1 MTALRRIRAV
11 TRKEWKVLRRD
22 RFYLLIAVVMPVV
35 TMILMGYGI
44 TYDVKNLGLG
54 VLDLDRSAESARFV
68 DAFTTSGYFRLAVRA
83 MRPDDL
89 DQAMVAGRIRAAV
102 VIPPG
107 FSRALHRGQSAE
119 AQILLDGSLPTRA
132 EIARGYVSMIVGQYN
147 NDRLGAQGLRWPDG
161 ARMSIPGIEVISRV
175 WFNPA
180 LESKNFLV
188 PGLLMLSLL
197 FWAPALVSI
206 SVTREK
212 ESGAIL
218 NVQTVPLA
226 RWEYVAGK
234 MIPYTGITF
243 AAYWLLVLA
252 TVALFRIPVKGSF
265 VVLTLGALLYVTAIT
280 AVGLLISMLVR
291 TQVAALLTST
301 VLVFAVGLF
310 YSGWM
315 EPVSTLEVSGRILSR
330 ALPTAYFGELSRGVI
345 LKGLGLQAYG
355 GTLLV
360 LATYVGV
367 YVSLSI
373 LAFRKR
379 RR

>member
-11 TRKEWKVLRRD
+11 MRKEWKVLRRD
-22 RFYLLIAVVMPVV
+22 RFYLLIAIVMPVV
-35 TMILMGYGI
+35 TMVLMGYGI
-44 TYDVKNLGLG
+44 TYDVKNLRIG
-54 VLDLDRSAESARFV
+54 VLDLDRSAESGRFA
-68 DAFTTSGYFRLAVRA
+68 DAFTTSGYFRLALQA
-83 MRPDDL
+83 LRPDEL
-89 DQAMVAGRIRAAV
+89 DQAMVAGWIRVAV

-107 FSRALHRGQSAE
+107 FSRALHAGRPAE
-119 AQILLDGSLPTRA
+119 VQILLDGSLPTRA
-132 EIARGYVSMIVGQYN
+132 EIARGYVSAIVAQFNQGHLEMVAL
-147 NDRLGAQGLRWPDG
+147 RLPPGASG
-161 ARMSIPGIEVISRV
+161 AGSSVDVLNRV
-175 WFNPA
+175 WFNPT

-197 FWAPALVSI
+197 FWAPALVSL

-234 MIPYTGITF
+234 LIPYTGITF

-252 TVALFRIPVKGSF
+252 TVALFRIPVKGSLM
-265 VVLTLGALLYVTAIT
+265 VLTLGALLYVIATT

-315 EPVSTLEVSGRILSR
+315 EPVSTLEASGRLLSR
-330 ALPTAYFGELSRGVI
+330 VLPTAYFGELSRGVI
-345 LKGLGLQAYG
+345 LKGLGFQANG
-355 GTLLV
+355 RTLLL
-360 LATYVGV
+360 LALYVGV
-367 YVSLSI
+367 YVALSI

>member
-1 MTALRRIRAV
+1 M
-11 TRKEWKVLRRD
+11 RKEWKVLTRD
-22 RFYLLIAVVMPVV
+22 RFYLLIAIVMPVV
-35 TMILMGYGI
+35 TMVLMGYGI
-44 TYDVKNLGLG
+44 SYDVKNLRLG
-54 VLDLDRSAESARFV
+54 VLDLDQSAESRRFV
-68 DAFTTSGYFRLAVRA
+68 DAFTTSGYFRVTLRA
-83 MRPDDL
+83 LRPDEL
-89 DQAMVAGRIRAAV
+89 DRGMMGGRIRAAV
-102 VIPPG
+102 VIPSG
-107 FSRALHRGQSAE
+107 FSRSLHRGQPAE

-132 EIARGYVSMIVGQYN
+132 EIARSYVSMIVGQYN
-147 NDRLGAQGLRWPDG
+147 RDRLRGHAPSLPDK
-161 ARMSIPGIEVISRV
+161 ARMSIASVDVVNSV
-175 WFNPA
+175 WFNPT

-197 FWAPALVSI
+197 FWAPALISL

-226 RWEYVAGK
+226 RWEYAVGK
-234 MIPYTGITF
+234 LIPYTGITF
-243 AAYWLLVLA
+243 AAYCLLVLA
-252 TVALFRIPVKGSF
+252 TVALFRIPVKGSLM
-265 VVLTLGALLYVTAIT
+265 VLTLGALLYVAAIT

-291 TQVAALLTST
+291 TQVAALLAST
-301 VLVFAVGLF
+301 VLVFAVGIF

-315 EPVSTLEVSGRILSR
+315 EPVSTLGASGRLLSR

-345 LKGLGLQAYG
+345 LKGLGLPAYG
-355 GTLLV
+355 RILLI

-367 YVSLSI
+367 YLSLSI

>member
-1 MTALRRIRAV
+1 MALRRIRAV
-11 TRKEWKVLRRD
+11 VRKEWKVLRRD
-22 RFYLLIAVVMPVV
+22 RFYLLIAIIMPMV

-44 TYDVKNLGLG
+44 TYDVKNLRLG
-54 VLDLDRSAESARFV
+54 VLDLDRSTESLQFV
-68 DAFTTSGYFRLAVRA
+68 DAFSASGYFRLAVQA
-83 MRPDDL
+83 LRPDDL
-89 DQAMVAGRIRAAV
+89 DQAMVAGRIGVAV

-107 FSRALHRGQSAE
+107 FSRALHRGRPAE

-132 EIARGYVSMIVGQYN
+132 EIARGYVGAIVAQFNRG
-147 NDRLGAQGLRWPDG
+147 RLDALSLRLPAGASEVGP
-161 ARMSIPGIEVISRV
+161 SIDVISRV
-175 WFNPA
+175 WFNPT

-197 FWAPALVSI
+197 FWAPALVSL

-234 MIPYTGITF
+234 LIPYTGITF

-252 TVALFRIPVKGSF
+252 TVTLFRIPVKGSL
-265 VVLTLGALLYVTAIT
+265 VVLSLGALLYVTAIT

-315 EPVSTLEVSGRILSR
+315 EPVSTLEPSGRLLSR

-345 LKGLGLQAYG
+345 LKGLGVQAYG
-355 GTLLV
+355 RTLLL
-360 LATYVGV
+360 LALYVSV
-367 YVSLSI
+367 YVSLAI